1 MQKKFK
7 REISSLEQVFDFI
20 DRYFSGNTVEKSV
33 LFSVKFV
40 IEELF
45 TNMVKYNV
53 SDSHS
58 DILLN
63 LDKHGNRLIITLT
76 DFGVD
81 RFDITEVQDAD
92 VSLSLEDRKVGGLGV
107 HLIKRMV
114 DSIDYHYSNRES
126 TITLTKNLESEYV

>member
-20 DRYFSGNTVEKSV
+20 DQYFSGNAVGQSV

-45 TNMVKYNV
+45 TNMVKYNI
-53 SDSHS
+53 SDLQS
-58 DILLN
+58 DILLS
-63 LDKHGNRLIITLT
+63 LDKHGKRLIITLT

-114 DSIDYHYSNRES
+114 DSIEYRYNNRES